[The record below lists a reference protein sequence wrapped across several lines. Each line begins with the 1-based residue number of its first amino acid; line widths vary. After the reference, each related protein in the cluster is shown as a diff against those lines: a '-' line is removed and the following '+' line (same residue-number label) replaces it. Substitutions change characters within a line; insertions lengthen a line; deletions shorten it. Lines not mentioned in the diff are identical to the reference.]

1 MQKYI
6 PSTEK
11 IEVLNYPYGFKLR
24 TTLFDYIE
32 YDKKKGY
39 RHCTQTVCPKT
50 NRLNKPKKSTY
61 YPLLLRYYN
70 EAGHIKTAGFD
81 FNGGEAIN
89 KGSKFIFENFT
100 LFSPEE
106 IKYLYELILRASI
119 VDMKASCIYGGCK
132 PEDIKQYYS
141 ELWIMATNGVK
152 NPEVND
158 FGLLYIDNEGIDSH
172 KPVNYNPF
180 GVTEYSTL

>member
-1 MQKYI
+1 MQNYI

-32 YDKKKGY
+32 FDKKKGY
-39 RHCTQTVCPKT
+39 RHCTQTICPKT

-70 EAGHIKTAGFD
+70 EAGHIKTVGFD

-89 KGSKFIFENFT
+89 K
-100 LFSPEE
+100 
-106 IKYLYELILRASI
+106 
-119 VDMKASCIYGGCK
+119 
-132 PEDIKQYYS
+132 
-141 ELWIMATNGVK
+141 
-152 NPEVND
+152 
-158 FGLLYIDNEGIDSH
+158 
-172 KPVNYNPF
+172 
-180 GVTEYSTL
+180 